1 MIACNELDSGE
12 VYAFADVNCNL
23 VIKFADDDYRHFSN
37 KADLEAMFDSVDVED
52 EDV

>member
-1 MIACNELDSGE
+1 MLFWPQTPP
-12 VYAFADVNCNL
+12 YRLNCNL